1 MVEVNGRIGH
11 GDPVSTIERGVGPEF
26 SETVADVARESGVAP
41 SAVRFY
47 EQHGLVRA
55 VRTPGGARR
64 FDATAA
70 CRIKVAK
77 VAQRV
82 GLSIREIVE
91 VLEGLPAEPAP
102 ADWGVVC
109 QRLVREAEERVA
121 ALHAQLD
128 ALGGDVRLCDLAEVG
143 SERRS

>member
-1 MVEVNGRIGH
+1 MSRVERE
-11 GDPVSTIERGVGPEF
+11 PRAEF

-47 EQHGLVRA
+47 EQHGLVHA

-82 GLSIREIVE
+82 GLTIREIVD
-91 VLEGLPAEPAP
+91 VLEGLPADPAP

-109 QRLVREAEERVA
+109 QRLVREAEARVA
-121 ALHAQLD
+121 ALQAQLD
-128 ALGGDVRLCDLAEVG
+128 ALGGEVRLCDLAEVG
-143 SERRS
+143 AEPRP

>member
-1 MVEVNGRIGH
+1 M
-11 GDPVSTIERGVGPEF
+11 
-26 SETVADVARESGVAP
+26 AP

-47 EQHGLVRA
+47 EQHGLVSA

-64 FDATAA
+64 FNADAA

-82 GLSIREIVE
+82 GLTIREIVD
-91 VLEGLPAEPAP
+91 VFEGLPADPAP
-102 ADWGVVC
+102 ADWGLVT

-121 ALHAQLD
+121 ALREQLD
-128 ALGGDVRLCDLAEVG
+128 ALGGDARLCDLAVEDPAQP
-143 SERRS
+143 S

>member
-1 MVEVNGRIGH
+1 M
-11 GDPVSTIERGVGPEF
+11 STGERGTRPDF
-26 SETVADVARESGVAP
+26 SETVADVAREAGVAP

-82 GLSIREIVE
+82 GLTIREIVE
-91 VLEGLPAEPAP
+91 VLERLPADPAP
-102 ADWGVVC
+102 ADWGLVC
-109 QRLVREAEERVA
+109 ERLVREAEERVA
-121 ALHAQLD
+121 ALQAQLD
-128 ALGGDVRLCDLAEVG
+128 ALGGDTRLCDLAAVG
-143 SERRS
+143 SDQRS

>member
-1 MVEVNGRIGH
+1 MSIAENEVR
-11 GDPVSTIERGVGPEF
+11 DAF

-47 EQHGLVRA
+47 EQHGLVQA
-55 VRTPGGARR
+55 VRTTGDARR
-64 FDATAA
+64 FDADAA

-82 GLSIREIVE
+82 GLTIREIVE
-91 VLEGLPAEPAP
+91 VFDGLPPNPAP

-109 QRLVREAEERVA
+109 GTLIREAEERVA
-121 ALHAQLD
+121 ALHAHLE
-128 ALGGDVRLCDLAEVG
+128 ALGGNTRLCELDDGTSPEN
-143 SERRS
+143 

>member
-1 MVEVNGRIGH
+1 MIRV
-11 GDPVSTIERGVGPEF
+11 ERGSGAEF

-47 EQHGLVRA
+47 EQHGLVHA

-82 GLSIREIVE
+82 GLTIREIVD
-91 VLEGLPAEPAP
+91 VLEALPADPSP

-109 QRLVREAEERVA
+109 QRLVREAEARVA
-121 ALHAQLD
+121 ALQAQLD
-128 ALGGDVRLCDLAEVG
+128 ALGGDVRLCDLAAAG
-143 SERRS
+143 ADPGP